1 MLILLSVF
9 LFITVAGCLIVDR
22 IFSTNTRNNLDNAYQ
37 TFAESN
43 ESIPSKDIIP
53 SKGIIA
59 FIFGVEQDGGTI
71 KVNFDSLID
80 KTTFSIEQATNI
92 VTKACQFKSKSGN
105 FGKIYYKFYDESG
118 RNILV
123 AIDMTD
129 SVNMRLSLLGRIA
142 LVACT
147 IYLILFLIVL
157 FISDKIFQPIKEN
170 LEKQKQFI
178 SDASHELKTPIT
190 IISANTD
197 VLKDIDDNQWL
208 DNIKTQTKRL
218 ETIVSDMLSLA
229 KAQEVQQDAVLD
241 NFNISQ
247 EIIDAVLPF
256 DALAFENQKVI
267 ISDITPNVQYYG
279 NKQDIVKITNILID
293 NAVKYTTNGGK
304 IFVSLVKDSGK
315 IILTVK
321 NDGSNVPSQ
330 DANKIFE
337 RFYRAESSR
346 SRNTGG
352 SGLGLAIAKNICDN
366 NKWKIFAISELN
378 VSMQITVVI

>member
-321 NDGSNVPSQ
+321 NDGSNVPNQ